1 MKYMP
6 KIVFK
11 DGKSRV
17 PSELNA
23 LGNAPGSYIR
33 Q

>member
-1 MKYMP
+1 MP
-6 KIVFK
+6 KIAFK

-23 LGNAPGSYIR
+23 LSLTVLRIKVEIS
-33 Q
+33 

>member
-23 LGNAPGSYIR
+23 FSTAPGSYIR